1 MTLNVADILN
11 IPLMPDDELV
21 LSVSEKNLIIEKL
34 FEAHKLAKI
43 NVEMGNITHRGFA
56 ANICN
61 NEGLW
66 ALATNFNNTRND
78 ISSICAERSAILS
91 LYNSMLKEKLKNNDN
106 SKFDFKIKYI
116 CMANELTLDKLKTPP
131 IPCEDCLSWI
141 STNRYFD
148 NKTIIFSFDKD
159 ENNTLV
165 LKAQKLSKILP
176 YKGILT
182 SNKYSQ
188 KQVKYTDENLKQKI
202 SEQKVLEI
210 MNETYKLYQKNT
222 FTPVSNQNIVCTILA
237 NDEKF
242 SAGKIDW
249 TKRWFTEPLELAAV
263 KAIEKH
269 GVNTHIQAVFYFG
282 DEFSS
287 HKGDFFQDGV
297 VSIKSLGR
305 IRQKYADCS
314 TPLVLNFED
323 YILVTSIGDYLPE
336 KFIHGYKIK

>member
-1 MTLNVADILN
+1 MTLNFADILN
-11 IPLMPDDELV
+11 IPLMSDDKIDLAPQ
-21 LSVSEKNLIIEKL
+21 EKNLIIEKL
-34 FEAHKLAKI
+34 IEAHNLAKI

-91 LYNSMLKEKLKNNDN
+91 LYNLMLKEKLKNNDK

-148 NKTIIFSFDKD
+148 NKTIIFSFDTDK
-159 ENNTLV
+159 NSSLV

-176 YKGILT
+176 FKGVLT
-182 SNKYSQ
+182 SNECPKKEIKYSD
-188 KQVKYTDENLKQKI
+188 KFLEAKI
-202 SEQKVLEI
+202 SKELIYEI
-210 MNETYKLYQKNT
+210 MKENFKIYKENT
-222 FTPVSNQNIVCTILA
+222 FTPVSHQNIVCTILA
-237 NDEKF
+237 NNEKF
-242 SAGKIDW
+242 SAKKIDW
-249 TKRWFTEPLELAAV
+249 TKRWFAEPLELAAV
-263 KAIEKH
+263 KAIEKF
-269 GVNTHIQAVFYFG
+269 GEKTKIQAVFYFG

-314 TPLVLNFED
+314 TPLILNFENH
-323 YILVTSIGDYLPE
+323 ILVTRIGDYLPE